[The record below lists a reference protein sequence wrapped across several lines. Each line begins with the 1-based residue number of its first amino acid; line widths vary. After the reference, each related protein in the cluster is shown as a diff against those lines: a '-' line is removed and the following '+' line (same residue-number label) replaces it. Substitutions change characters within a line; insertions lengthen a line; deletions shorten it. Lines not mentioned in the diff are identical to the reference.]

1 MFIFIIVAI
10 LIVIISLA
18 FMLRPLVKKQESTS
32 VDRDTQNFIFAKKRL
47 SELEEQVSNN
57 EISAEDFESLKLEI
71 EQGLIKDTDL
81 TTSPAV
87 DKSDEIAQSNGI
99 AITLLCTLIPFAALI
114 IYQISGEPAALDQ
127 NNLTVQQTNFN
138 GQEQNFDQMIA
149 QVEQRMQNNP
159 DDIEGWA
166 ILAQSYMAVERY
178 QDALDTNKKLLSLV
192 GESAEVYTQL
202 ADSSAL
208 LAGGILAG
216 QPIQYVQKA
225 LAINPQYPQALWLAG
240 LNAAQ
245 NENSQEAISYW
256 NRLLPLLAN
265 SPQQQQEL
273 QDIIAQ
279 TSDVINNPDLI
290 EETGQADNQ
299 ADLPGI
305 TVRVSIDPE
314 VAAQYES
321 TDSVFIFARAQNGP
335 PAPLAVKRLTVANL
349 PVTVSLNDNDAM
361 VAQFKLSL
369 FADIVVAARVSKS
382 GNPIAQSG
390 DFESSEII
398 SKNTNNEIIELN
410 ISTVVE

>member
-87 DKSDEIAQSNGI
+87 DKSEEIAQSNGI

-149 QVEQRMQNNP
+149 QVEQRLQNNP

-256 NRLLPLLAN
+256 NRLLPLL
-265 SPQQQQEL
+265 
-273 QDIIAQ
+273 
-279 TSDVINNPDLI
+279 
-290 EETGQADNQ
+290 EERNFQ
-299 ADLPGI
+299 
-305 TVRVSIDPE
+305 
-314 VAAQYES
+314 
-321 TDSVFIFARAQNGP
+321 
-335 PAPLAVKRLTVANL
+335 
-349 PVTVSLNDNDAM
+349 
-361 VAQFKLSL
+361 
-369 FADIVVAARVSKS
+369 
-382 GNPIAQSG
+382 
-390 DFESSEII
+390 
-398 SKNTNNEIIELN
+398 
-410 ISTVVE
+410 